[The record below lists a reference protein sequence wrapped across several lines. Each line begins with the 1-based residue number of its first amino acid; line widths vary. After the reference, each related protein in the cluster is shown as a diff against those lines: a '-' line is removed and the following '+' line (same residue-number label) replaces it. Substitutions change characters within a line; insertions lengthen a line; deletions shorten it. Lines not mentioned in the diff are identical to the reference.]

1 MEQILERLDGVRRHG
16 KDRYMACCPVHQ
28 DKSPSMMVTD
38 KGDKITMYCFGCG
51 AKGPEIIKAIG
62 LPTSVIFKDS
72 GAFDKQSYLLGKTET
87 EDKMMI
93 AVYDSAVTRGEV
105 ISHDDFRRYRLAK
118 SREELRSQ
126 QA

>member
-16 KDRYMACCPVHQ
+16 KDKYMACCPVHQ

-38 KGDKITMYCFGCG
+38 KGDKITMYCFSCG

-72 GAFDKQSYLLGKTET
+72 GTFDKQSYILSKTET

-93 AVYDSAVTRGEV
+93 AVYDNAVNRGEV

-118 SREELRSQ
+118 SREELRSE